1 MFMEEFM
8 AKKKESKKIKA
19 ENANLKNQ
27 AVPSGNAPVQ
37 NIVNQNTSQ
46 NQKTEWFEKE
56 SFWNNYGPI
65 MFDAARWAEA
75 PSVAES
81 VCKIAGLGK
90 GAKILDAG
98 CGPGRIAVELASR
111 GLEVT
116 GVDLIQSELDAAAES
131 ASAEGVDLELIKADL
146 RTFRSEKKFDCA
158 INLYTSFG
166 YCDTIEEDVQILK
179 SIFNSVRDGGFFI
192 LENISREI
200 AIKDFTEGEWF
211 ERAGKTVL
219 TDFSVVG
226 AWEGLRSRWILI
238 DNQTGERIEHEFIQ
252 RLYSAIELKRV
263 MIAIGFKSVEIY
275 GDFDFSP
282 YNQNARTMVIVARK

>member
-1 MFMEEFM
+1 MS
-8 AKKKESKKIKA
+8 KKKESKKTKE
-19 ENANLKNQ
+19 ENKKTL
-27 AVPSGNAPVQ
+27 SS
-37 NIVNQNTSQ
+37 QNTFATNTSR
-46 NQKTEWFEKE
+46 NKTEWFEKE
-56 SFWNNYGPI
+56 DFWNNYGPI

-75 PSVAES
+75 PTVADS
-81 VCKIAGLGK
+81 VCKIAGLSK

-98 CGPGRIAVELASR
+98 CGPGRIAVELASK

-116 GVDLIQSELDAAAES
+116 GVDLIQSELDAAAET

-146 RTFRSEKKFDCA
+146 RTFKTEKKYDCA

-179 SIFNSVRDGGFFI
+179 SIFDAVRESGFFI

-238 DNQTGERIEHEFIQ
+238 DNKTGERIEHEFIQ

-263 MIAIGFKSVEIY
+263 MIGIGFKSVEIY